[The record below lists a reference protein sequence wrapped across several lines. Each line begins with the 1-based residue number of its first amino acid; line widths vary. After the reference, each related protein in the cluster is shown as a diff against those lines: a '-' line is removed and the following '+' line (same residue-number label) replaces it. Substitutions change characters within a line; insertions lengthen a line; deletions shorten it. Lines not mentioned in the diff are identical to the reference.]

1 MQNLPVILAV
11 FAVAAAIIA
20 VLFWRLKPQIA
31 VDNTA
36 FDKRIAEEAERA
48 RTLQAKLDAG
58 EAALREALAS
68 AASAKATTDAANNR
82 ASAAETR
89 AERLQ
94 ADFLAL
100 QSKHNQVE
108 PSLAT
113 ANEQKKAADDAR
125 AEMAKRFTKLTEE
138 YIILQADANAF
149 LERATKAEKD
159 AAMAKAEADAA
170 RDRVETTD
178 TRLTEATN
186 NLAALHAEASALKS
200 HLSEAIA
207 QHDAA
212 EEAKADLENRWA
224 DLTQRH
230 ALLQTDFNMATGKAA
245 AAVADSENKRMQID
259 GLSRTIE
266 ALETNLTDEKAKLNQ
281 ALARQQS
288 TEDAAMHFENISQ
301 IVLKETMLEA
311 KLGLEELA
319 KSLQKSSGDQLELH
333 AGKVAQTLQPLQ
345 AKLLAYDEAM
355 KRMEQESQKTYGGLT
370 QQITELKNAE
380 IALNEQAKALTSA
393 LSASPKVKGMYG
405 EMILK
410 QLVEFVGMQEK
421 CHFETQASRET
432 EEGRKIPDLVVS
444 LPGGQKVLVDAK
456 AVMDA
461 CVEAQKA
468 QNEDQK
474 AILLK
479 NHCNNVR
486 SRILDLS
493 SKNYFA
499 DHQDAVEA
507 VVLFLPAEN
516 LYATAM
522 ENDPGLTEYAMG
534 KNIILCGPNSLML
547 LLKVSNQLWR
557 RAAVEKE
564 VKDIRDCGEKIYKA
578 ACDFVEK
585 FAGIGKK
592 IQSLESEYNSA
603 VGTFEGRLL
612 PAGKRMSAFESV
624 TGNKDLGEIE
634 PVKDN
639 VREFKEATRHLAVTT
654 EKLPGLVLGEY
665 ETSPLSF
672 PIGSD

>member
-1 MQNLPVILAV
+1 MQSLPIIAAV
-11 FAVAAAIIA
+11 FLAAAAIIA
-20 VLFWRLKPQIA
+20 VLFWRLKPQTT
-31 VDNTA
+31 DTTA
-36 FDKRIAEEAERA
+36 SDKRLAEEMERG
-48 RTLQAKLDAG
+48 RVLQAKLDAG

-68 AASAKATTDAANNR
+68 AAAAKATTEAANNR
-82 ASAAETR
+82 VAAAETR
-89 AERLQ
+89 AARLQ
-94 ADFLAL
+94 TDFGAL
-100 QSKHNQVE
+100 QSKHNEVE
-108 PSLAT
+108 PLVAAAT
-113 ANEQKKAADDAR
+113 EQKKAAEEAR
-125 AEMAKRFTKLTEE
+125 AELARRLAGLTDERL
-138 YIILQADANAF
+138 ILQADAKAF

-159 AAMAKAEADAA
+159 AATAKTETDAA
-170 RDRVETTD
+170 RDRVEMSD
-178 TRLTEATN
+178 ARLTEATN
-186 NLAALHAEASALKS
+186 SLALLHTEVSTLKS
-200 HLSEAIA
+200 RLSEATA
-207 QHDAA
+207 QREAA
-212 EEAKADLENRWA
+212 EEAKAELENRWA

-230 ALLQTDFNMATGKAA
+230 QSLQTEFNVATGKAS
-245 AAVADSENKRMQID
+245 AAVTDAENRRIQID
-259 GLSRTIE
+259 GMSRTIE

-288 TEDAAMHFENISQ
+288 TEDAARHFETISQ
-301 IVLKETMLEA
+301 SVLKETMLEA

-319 KSLQKSSGDQLELH
+319 KTLQKSSGDQLELH

-345 AKLLAYDEAM
+345 AKLLAYDDAM

-370 QQITELKNAE
+370 QQITELRNAE

-468 QNEDQK
+468 QNETHK
-474 AILLK
+474 AIHLK
-479 NHCNNVR
+479 KHCENVR

-493 SKNYFA
+493 SKNYFV

-624 TGNKDLGEIE
+624 SGSKELGEIE

-639 VREFKEATRHLAVTT
+639 VREFKHATVQLASGSPQ
-654 EKLPGLVLGEY
+654 LLDLLAGE
-665 ETSPLSF
+665 ESVEFTF
-672 PIGSD
+672 AAGGN